1 MIALGK
7 TIPALALVAGLS
19 LGQIVS
25 SVGSQRQAPAGQDA
39 QVGIHRESG
48 NRLPLIT
55 RERLDDF
62 GKEEYD
68 EIQEDI
74 RSGRMLA
81 GLYGP
86 VGIRLYSPRVS
97 DGTLRSNLYLRF
109 ESDIG
114 RRTYELAVLV
124 TARELDQQF
133 EWTAHEPAAL
143 KAGVEQGVI
152 DIVKFRRSVAA
163 LPRRDA
169 VVIQIGREAL
179 GDRAVSLKTFTE
191 ALQLFGEQNLVD
203 IVSVFGEYASM
214 AVLLNVFDQQLRPGQ
229 QPLLPAR

>member
-1 MIALGK
+1 MTASRKVIAAIAVG
-7 TIPALALVAGLS
+7 AGFA

-25 SVGSQRQAPAGQDA
+25 SAGRQPQPAGQDPPI
-39 QVGIHRESG
+39 GIYRESG
-48 NRLPLIT
+48 NRLPVIR
-55 RERLDDF
+55 RESLDDF
-62 GKEEYD
+62 GKAEYD

-97 DGTLRSNLYLRF
+97 DGTLRSNMYLRF
-109 ESDIG
+109 DSDIG

-143 KAGVEQGVI
+143 KAGVEQDVI
-152 DIVKFRRSVAA
+152 DIIKFRRSVAA
-163 LPRRDA
+163 LPPRDGL
-169 VVIQIGREAL
+169 VIQIGREAL
-179 GDRAVSLKTFTE
+179 TDRTVTLKTFNE
-191 ALQLFGEQNLVD
+191 ALHVFGERNLVD
-203 IVSVFGEYASM
+203 IVSVIGEYAST

-229 QPLLPAR
+229 PPLLPLR